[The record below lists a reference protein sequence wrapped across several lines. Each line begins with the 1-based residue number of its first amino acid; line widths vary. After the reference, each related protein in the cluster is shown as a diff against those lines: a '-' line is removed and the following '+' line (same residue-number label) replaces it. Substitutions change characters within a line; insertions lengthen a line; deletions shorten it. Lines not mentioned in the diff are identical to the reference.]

1 MGITVDGRFS
11 DLLTPEVFH
20 RNLSDQSTMRH
31 LNLRIKKWGYHAHV
45 GENKHLF
52 RH

>member
-31 LNLRIKKWGYHAHV
+31 LIYALKSGV
-45 GENKHLF
+45 TVLM
-52 RH
+52 